1 MGMVFRLMI
10 FLLMFNLAVGML
22 GLVFGTTASF
32 LNDQTGLD
40 QVNALNRSFS
50 TSAGVP
56 VEETSFWYRFLD
68 VISLGF
74 FNQIKLFLNST
85 IFSVP
90 ALLVSTH
97 IIDAS
102 LVIYLNGFITL
113 ILIFGMF
120 ELITGRE
127 LFGR

>member
-10 FLLMFNLAVGML
+10 FLLMFNLAAGMVMVIY
-22 GLVFGTTASF
+22 GANASF
-32 LNDQTGLD
+32 LANNGLSD
-40 QVNALNRSFS
+40 VSKLNTSFS

-56 VEETSFWYRFLD
+56 VEEATFWYRFMD

-74 FNQIKLFLNST
+74 YNKIKLFLNQT
-85 IFSVP
+85 VFAIP
-90 ALLVSTH
+90 AILVATK

-102 LVIYLNGFITL
+102 LVVYLNSFITI
-113 ILIFGMF
+113 ILIFGMY
-120 ELITGRE
+120 ELITGRD